1 MTSAEI
7 YYGFVVPAVVTIVCM
22 LGAWW
27 QIRH

>member
-1 MTSAEI
+1 MTSLEI
-7 YYGFVVPAVVTIVCM
+7 YAFVAPAVVTIICM